1 MEKGND
7 MKGVLV
13 FIVKFIEEGRMN
25 SINLPALLV
34 VLTVLFVAFVIC
46 IAISKK
52 NKLYIKPKKQEKVLE
67 LHTKNEVA

>member
-1 MEKGND
+1 

-13 FIVKFIEEGRMN
+13 FIVKFIEESRMN

-34 VLTVLFVAFVIC
+34 ALAVLFLAFGIC
-46 IAISKK
+46 ITISKK
-52 NKLYIKPKKQEKVLE
+52 NKLYIKPKRQEKVLE